1 MEKVNNKFISKAEN
15 LTKSLLKRNKSIIG
29 SIFYSEK
36 KRVRNDEIINKDS
49 KDITGEDY
57 EKWNK
62 SGKLKEIK
70 ELFIIS
76 GFKGSDKDSIEHILA
91 IQKDANSIPKNKDI
105 KINCI
110 LLSELWNSATR
121 GQTSV
126 LSALTSGKIIYDDG
140 NWIKSLLASELHK
153 NRIVSKFEKY
163 VVSYV
168 IAGSLIRGEAH
179 EYSDLDVSIIIDDS
193 DVTKT
198 TSGELKLKLRN
209 IASNEARIAEKDSG
223 LTKPIINVQVW
234 ILSEF
239 WTGLKRAEPVFYTTL
254 RDGVPIYDR
263 GMFSPWK
270 LMLQRGQLIPSPESI
285 RRYIDDGKKYIDRMN
300 MKVKSI
306 ATDDLFWSIVYPSQ
320 GILMLLGVPPGSP
333 NQVANQINEHL
344 VKSNL
349 LDRKYYQTYVKINKL
364 RKDLEYGK
372 LKDVNNSKIVQLID
386 ESIKYIEAIN
396 NLYDKIEIKIIR
408 NKMSKLETRTK
419 EDILS
424 ILKLSGISSKKS
436 NAINSFKQEILEK
449 GFARS
454 NYLDLIDKLYNTDTK
469 NISLSELD
477 SLDFK
482 LNELRNQTIDLINTK
497 KSNISN
503 TMFIKYKKNEVYYT
517 AKIWLFSDKLFI
529 IKDMNDSSS
538 KLFSYDYNS
547 KGKMTNEK
555 ESTMKIL
562 NNKIKNYDG
571 ISTLI
576 NVNTLKS
583 LKNIFGDNIQLYI
596 GN

>member
-1 MEKVNNKFISKAEN
+1 M
-15 LTKSLLKRNKSIIG
+15 G
-29 SIFYSEK
+29 
-36 KRVRNDEIINKDS
+36 
-49 KDITGEDY
+49 
-57 EKWNK
+57 
-62 SGKLKEIK
+62 
-70 ELFIIS
+70 
-76 GFKGSDKDSIEHILA
+76 

-110 LLSELWNSATR
+110 LLSEIWNSVTR
-121 GQTSV
+121 GQTSL
-126 LSALTSGKIIYDDG
+126 LSALTAGKIIYDDG
-140 NWIKSLLASELHK
+140 NWIKSLKASELHK

-179 EYSDLDVSIIIDDS
+179 EYSDLDVSIIIDDT

-223 LTKPIINVQVW
+223 LTKPILNVQVW

-344 VKSNL
+344 VKANL

>member
-1 MEKVNNKFISKAEN
+1 MEKVNNKFITKAEN
-15 LTKSLLKRNKSIIG
+15 LTNSLLKRNKSIIG
-29 SIFYSEK
+29 SIYLSQK
-36 KRVRNDEIINKDS
+36 KDD
-49 KDITGEDY
+49 
-57 EKWNK
+57 
-62 SGKLKEIK
+62 KEIK
-70 ELFIIS
+70 ELFVIS
-76 GFKGSDKDSIEHILA
+76 GFNGPDKDSIEHILT
-91 IQKDANSIPKNKDI
+91 IQKDANSLPKNRDI

-110 LLSELWNSATR
+110 LLSEIWNSVTR
-121 GQTSV
+121 GQTSL
-126 LSALTSGKIIYDDG
+126 LSALTSGTIIYDDG
-140 NWIKSLLASELHK
+140 NWIKSLKASELHK

-179 EYSDLDVSIIIDDS
+179 EYSDLDVSIIIDDT

-198 TSGELKLKLRN
+198 TSSELKMKLRN

-223 LTKPIINVQVW
+223 LTKPILNVQVW

-344 VKSNL
+344 VKNGH
-349 LDRKYYQTYVKINKL
+349 LDKKYYQTYIKINKL

-372 LKDVNNSKIVQLID
+372 LKDINNTKIVQLID

-396 NLYDKIEIKIIR
+396 NLYDKMEIKLIR
-408 NKMSKLETRTK
+408 DKLSELENRTK

-436 NAINSFKQEILEK
+436 NAYNSFKQEILDK

-454 NYLDLIDKLYNTDTK
+454 KYIDLIDRLYNTDSK
-469 NISLSELD
+469 NISISELD

-497 KSNISN
+497 KSSN
-503 TMFIKYKKNEVYYT
+503 SNSIFIKYKQNEVYYT
-517 AKIWLFSDKLFI
+517 AKIWLFNDKLFI
-529 IKDMNDSSS
+529 IKDINNASS

-547 KGKMTNEK
+547 KGKMSNEK
-555 ESTMKIL
+555 ESSMKIL
-562 NNKIKNYDG
+562 ENKIKNYDG

>member
-1 MEKVNNKFISKAEN
+1 MEKVNNKFITKAEN
-15 LTKSLLKRNKSIIG
+15 LTNSLLKRNKSIIG
-29 SIFYSEK
+29 SIYLSQK
-36 KRVRNDEIINKDS
+36 KDD
-49 KDITGEDY
+49 
-57 EKWNK
+57 
-62 SGKLKEIK
+62 KEIK
-70 ELFIIS
+70 ELFVIS
-76 GFKGSDKDSIEHILA
+76 GFNGPDKDSIEHILT
-91 IQKDANSIPKNKDI
+91 IQKDANSLPKNRDI

-110 LLSELWNSATR
+110 LLSEIWNSVTR
-121 GQTSV
+121 GQTSL
-126 LSALTSGKIIYDDG
+126 LSALTSGTIIYDDG
-140 NWIKSLLASELHK
+140 NWIKSLKASELHK

-179 EYSDLDVSIIIDDS
+179 EYSDLDVSIIIDDT

-198 TSGELKLKLRN
+198 TSGELKMKLRN

-223 LTKPIINVQVW
+223 LTKPILNVQVW

-285 RRYIDDGKKYIDRMN
+285 RRYIDDGKKYVDRMN

-306 ATDDLFWSIVYPSQ
+306 ATEDLFWSIVYPSQ

-344 VKSNL
+344 VKKGQ
-349 LDRKYYQTYVKINKL
+349 LDKKYYQTYIKINKL

-372 LKDVNNSKIVQLID
+372 LKDINNTKIVQLID

-396 NLYDKIEIKIIR
+396 KLYDKMEIKLIR
-408 NKMSKLETRTK
+408 DKLSDLENRTK

-436 NAINSFKQEILEK
+436 NAYNSFKQEILDK

-454 NYLDLIDKLYNTDTK
+454 KYLDLIDRLYNTDSK
-469 NISLSELD
+469 NISISELD

-497 KSNISN
+497 KSSN
-503 TMFIKYKKNEVYYT
+503 SNSIFIKYKHNEIYYT
-517 AKIWLFSDKLFI
+517 AKIWLFNDKLFI
-529 IKDMNDSSS
+529 IKDINNASS

-547 KGKMTNEK
+547 KGKMSNEK
-555 ESTMKIL
+555 DSTMKIL
-562 NNKIKNYDG
+562 ENKIKNYDG
-571 ISTLI
+571 MSTLI

>member
-15 LTKSLLKRNKSIIG
+15 LTNSLLKRNKSIIG
-29 SIFYSEK
+29 SIFLSQK
-36 KRVRNDEIINKDS
+36 K
-49 KDITGEDY
+49 ED
-57 EKWNK
+57 
-62 SGKLKEIK
+62 KEIK

-110 LLSELWNSATR
+110 LLSEIWNSATR
-121 GQTSV
+121 GQTSL
-126 LSALTSGKIIYDDG
+126 LSALTAGKIIYDDG
-140 NWIKSLLASELHK
+140 NWIKSLKASELHK

-179 EYSDLDVSIIIDDS
+179 EYSDLDVSIIIDDT

-223 LTKPIINVQVW
+223 LTKPILNVQVW

-344 VKSNL
+344 VKANL
-349 LDRKYYQTYVKINKL
+349 LDMKYYQTYVKINKL

-454 NYLDLIDKLYNTDTK
+454 NYLDLINKLYNTDTK

>member
-15 LTKSLLKRNKSIIG
+15 LTNSLLKRNKSIIG
-29 SIFYSEK
+29 SIFLSQK
-36 KRVRNDEIINKDS
+36 K
-49 KDITGEDY
+49 ED
-57 EKWNK
+57 
-62 SGKLKEIK
+62 KEIK

-110 LLSELWNSATR
+110 LLSEIWNSATR
-121 GQTSV
+121 GQTSL
-126 LSALTSGKIIYDDG
+126 LSALTAGKIIYDDG
-140 NWIKSLLASELHK
+140 NWIKSLKASELHK

-179 EYSDLDVSIIIDDS
+179 EYSDLDVSIIIDDT

-223 LTKPIINVQVW
+223 LTKPILNVQVW

-344 VKSNL
+344 VKANL
-349 LDRKYYQTYVKINKL
+349 LDRKYYQTYVKINNL

>member
-1 MEKVNNKFISKAEN
+1 MEKLNNKFISKAEN
-15 LTKSLLKRNKSIIG
+15 LTNSLLKRNKSIIG
-29 SIFYSEK
+29 SIFLSQK
-36 KRVRNDEIINKDS
+36 K
-49 KDITGEDY
+49 ED
-57 EKWNK
+57 
-62 SGKLKEIK
+62 KEIK

-76 GFKGSDKDSIEHILA
+76 GFKGSDKDSIEHILG

-110 LLSELWNSATR
+110 LLSEIWNSVTR
-121 GQTSV
+121 GQTSL
-126 LSALTSGKIIYDDG
+126 LSALTAGKIIYDDG
-140 NWIKSLLASELHK
+140 NWIKSLKASELHK

-179 EYSDLDVSIIIDDS
+179 EYSDLDVSIIIDDT

-223 LTKPIINVQVW
+223 LTKPILNVQVW

-344 VKSNL
+344 VKANL

>member
-15 LTKSLLKRNKSIIG
+15 LTNSLLKRNKSIIG
-29 SIFYSEK
+29 SIFLSQK
-36 KRVRNDEIINKDS
+36 K
-49 KDITGEDY
+49 ED
-57 EKWNK
+57 
-62 SGKLKEIK
+62 KEIK

-110 LLSELWNSATR
+110 LLSEIWNSATR
-121 GQTSV
+121 GQTSL
-126 LSALTSGKIIYDDG
+126 LSALTAGKIIYDDG
-140 NWIKSLLASELHK
+140 NWIKSLKASELHK

-179 EYSDLDVSIIIDDS
+179 EYSDLDVSIIIDDT

-223 LTKPIINVQVW
+223 LTKPILNVQVW

-306 ATDDLFWSIVYPSQ
+306 ATDDLFWSIVDPSQ

-344 VKSNL
+344 VKANL

>member
-15 LTKSLLKRNKSIIG
+15 LTNSLLKRNKSIIG
-29 SIFYSEK
+29 SIFLSQK
-36 KRVRNDEIINKDS
+36 K
-49 KDITGEDY
+49 ED
-57 EKWNK
+57 
-62 SGKLKEIK
+62 KEIK

-110 LLSELWNSATR
+110 LLSEIWNSATR
-121 GQTSV
+121 GQTSL
-126 LSALTSGKIIYDDG
+126 LSALTAGKIIYDDG
-140 NWIKSLLASELHK
+140 NWIKSLKASELHK

-179 EYSDLDVSIIIDDS
+179 EYSDLDVSIIIDDT

-223 LTKPIINVQVW
+223 LTKPILNVQVW

-344 VKSNL
+344 VKANL

>member
-15 LTKSLLKRNKSIIG
+15 LTNSLLKRNKSIIG
-29 SIFYSEK
+29 SIFLSQK
-36 KRVRNDEIINKDS
+36 K
-49 KDITGEDY
+49 ED
-57 EKWNK
+57 
-62 SGKLKEIK
+62 KEIK

-110 LLSELWNSATR
+110 LLSEIWNSATR
-121 GQTSV
+121 GQTSL
-126 LSALTSGKIIYDDG
+126 LSALTAGKIIYDDG
-140 NWIKSLLASELHK
+140 NWIKSLKASELHK

-179 EYSDLDVSIIIDDS
+179 EYSDLDVSIIIDDT

-223 LTKPIINVQVW
+223 LTKPILNVQVW

-344 VKSNL
+344 VKGNL